1 MPTFPTFDP
10 ANLPPYPEK
19 PHKTGQARVN
29 VDGKSQYLGKYG
41 TVESHALY
49 HLACARKLTT
59 GVVPATRDLR
69 DELSRVAGHEE
80 PRRHITPSLM
90 TVITLTFVAVMIS
103 GATSHYLTKAAIKQT
118 TLQRVVAKK
127 PVIENL
133 NSDVGE
139 KMKGEDNRPKEEFTA
154 LESTLADLEKEYPLT
169 KSIDVVDKIKSAVE
183 RIALQKSEGSQ
194 RDAIEVQES
203 EGRKGS

>member
-139 KMKGEDNRPKEEFTA
+139 KMKGEDNRFPQVFPSVEMSVSE
-154 LESTLADLEKEYPLT
+154 LQNLYPRSEMSSVVEKVAT
-169 KSIDVVDKIKSAVE
+169 AVE
-183 RIALQKSEGSQ
+183 EMERKKTERSRTHETNVDPTIKVG
-194 RDAIEVQES
+194 ES
-203 EGRKGS
+203 